1 VTAASSRLRKGAAGQ
16 SRTDAKPLTARV
28 RRGALW
34 SVASAAQ
41 LRATNIVTT
50 AVVAHILDP
59 RQFGIF
65 AVALTAYSIV
75 YSLGEFGVGGC
86 LVRADLDIDALAP
99 TLNTVAVST
108 SVVQAGAMVLFARP
122 IATAL
127 GSSAAADPIS
137 AMALVVLIIG
147 VFTVPSTRLIRDFR
161 QDKVFLA
168 EVTSVVGSVAVLLCL
183 AKSGSGAMAFAWS
196 RVVGQLISGC
206 VMFISCPRNY
216 RFGFT
221 RSAMSVL
228 LKTGLPF
235 GFAGFV
241 NYVLLNVDYALIS
254 RLLGATHLGIY
265 VLAFNVATWPS
276 SLLGFMISTI
286 SIPALSRVKHDPDR
300 FKNAV
305 TGALRA
311 MSLLV
316 FPMSAFIMALARPL
330 VLTLYGAK
338 WLASAE
344 ILTILAVYGAA
355 SILCT
360 FFASVLAS
368 AGKNVLLLTIQLIWI
383 VALVPAIAFGVR
395 WDGITGAAYAHVAVI
410 VPIVLPCYLVF
421 LRKTIRV
428 RYAEL
433 TKAVSGALPAS
444 LAAAVV
450 ARVAA
455 SMVIQ
460 PVLQLLVGLA
470 LGGLVYLVIVA
481 PQVIV
486 LIDQVQD
493 TGSYGRRI
501 SRFYRNAARLLGLPS
516 ANGPKHARRGQSG
529 GVQRDELGAPGA
541 RFSVDA
547 PSVTDATR
555 ASQLAALAVLM
566 DLAGPV
572 PQGHR
577 P

>member
-1 VTAASSRLRKGAAGQ
+1 MAQPRDDVRPLAAS
-16 SRTDAKPLTARV
+16 V

-99 TLNTVAVST
+99 TLNTIAVST

-122 IATAL
+122 IAAAL
-127 GSSAAADPIS
+127 GSSAAADPIK

-147 VFTVPSTRLIRDFR
+147 IFTVPSTRLIRDFR

-168 EVTSVVGSVAVLLCL
+168 EVTSVVGSVAVLLYL

-221 RSAMSVL
+221 RPAMSVL

-254 RLLGATHLGIY
+254 RLLGATQLGIY

-286 SIPALSRVKHDPDR
+286 SIPALSRVKHDPER

-311 MSLLV
+311 ISLIV
-316 FPMSAFIMALARPL
+316 FPMSAFILALARPL

-338 WLASAE
+338 WSASAE
-344 ILTILAVYGAA
+344 VLSILAIYGAV

-368 AGKNVLLLTIQLIWI
+368 AGKNISLLTIQIIWI
-383 VALVPAIAFGVR
+383 VALVPAIAVGVR
-395 WDGITGAAYAHVAVI
+395 LHEILGAAFAHVAIIGPV
-410 VPIVLPCYLVF
+410 VLPCYLVL
-421 LRKTIRV
+421 LRKTARV
-428 RYAEL
+428 RYSEL
-433 TKAVSGALPAS
+433 IKAVSGTLLAS
-444 LAAAVV
+444 VLAAV
-450 ARVAA
+450 AARAAA
-455 SMVIQ
+455 SMVMQ
-460 PVLQLLVGLA
+460 PIIELLVGMA
-470 LGGLVYLVIVA
+470 VGGLVYLVIVA
-481 PQVIV
+481 PQVIG
-486 LIDQVQD
+486 LLDQVQD
-493 TGSYGRRI
+493 TGSYGRRV
-501 SRFYRNAARLLGLPS
+501 RRLHRNGARLLGLPCT
-516 ANGPKHARRGQSG
+516 NGPRHARKSHWSALQGDEVGTAAGSG
-529 GVQRDELGAPGA
+529 LDVT
-541 RFSVDA
+541 
-547 PSVTDATR
+547 SVTEEAR
-555 ASQLAALAVLM
+555 AAQLAALAVLM
-566 DLAGPV
+566 ELAGAV
-572 PQGHR
+572 PQGNR